1 MPLLVARGLVKRF
14 GNIIAVNGLDLT
26 VGEGEVL
33 GLVGPNGAG
42 KTTTIR
48 LCLGILRRDHG
59 EVSLFGRDP
68 FYDASARENVGVI
81 FEKPSF
87 PEALSVEKLLEY
99 AAKIHGISL
108 DRVNEVLR
116 IVGLVEKK
124 NASVRSLS
132 AGQKQRLA
140 IAHAL
145 IHEPQLLIADEPTS
159 NLDPLGRSE
168 VLGLLAE
175 LSRDHGI
182 SILVSSHI
190 LPELSRIVN
199 RLALIHFGRLV
210 FQGTP
215 ADIMGALKVGVVR
228 IRADN
233 LEDVA
238 RRLREYFGEVEI
250 RGAEIIVHTDKPGFV
265 YKVIGELIDKYNL
278 RIYSVESLEASIEEF
293 LRRFLQQY
301 QWSRTR

>member
-1 MPLLVARGLVKRF
+1 MSLLVARGLVKRF
-14 GNIIAVNGLDLT
+14 GNIVAVNGLDLS
-26 VGEGEVL
+26 VGEKDII
-33 GLVGPNGAG
+33 GLIGPNGAG

-48 LCLGILRRDHG
+48 LCLGILRRDRG
-59 EVSLFGRDP
+59 EVSLFGSDP

-99 AAKIHGISL
+99 AAKIHGVSIN
-108 DRVNEVLR
+108 RVNEVLR
-116 IVGLVEKK
+116 TVGLVRKK
-124 NASVRSLS
+124 SSPIKSLS
-132 AGQKQRLA
+132 AGQRQRLA

-168 VLGLLAE
+168 VLRLLAE
-175 LSRDHGI
+175 LNRDHGI

-190 LPELSRIVN
+190 LPELSRIVK
-199 RLALIHFGRLV
+199 RLVLIHFGRLV

-215 ADIMGALKVGVVR
+215 ADIMGALKVSVVR

-233 LEDVA
+233 LESVA
-238 RRLREYFGEVEI
+238 KSLREYFSEVEV
-250 RGAEIIVHTDKPGFV
+250 RGTEIIVHTDKPGLV
-265 YKVIGELIDKYNL
+265 YRIVGELIDKHGF
-278 RIYSVESLEASIEEF
+278 RIYGVESLEASIEEF
-293 LRRFLQQY
+293 LRRFLQQH
-301 QWSRTR
+301 QQPRAG

>member
-1 MPLLVARGLVKRF
+1 MSLLTARGLVKRF
-14 GNIIAVNGLDLT
+14 GSIIAVNGLDLS
-26 VGEGEVL
+26 VGEKDIV
-33 GLVGPNGAG
+33 GLIGPNGAG

-48 LCLGILRRDHG
+48 LCLGILRRDRG

-99 AAKIHGISL
+99 AARIRGASI
-108 DRVNEVLR
+108 DRINEVLR
-116 IVGLVEKK
+116 IVGLAEKRSSPIK
-124 NASVRSLS
+124 SLS
-132 AGQKQRLA
+132 AGQRQRLA

-175 LSRDHGI
+175 LNRDHGI

-210 FQGTP
+210 FQGTS
-215 ADIMGALKVGVVR
+215 ADIMDALKVSVVR

-233 LEDVA
+233 LEEVA
-238 RRLREYFGEVEI
+238 KNLREYFDEVEV
-250 RGAEIIVHTDKPGFV
+250 RGTEIIVHTDKPGFV
-265 YKVIGELIDKYNL
+265 YRVIGELIDKYDF
-278 RIYSVESLEASIEEF
+278 RIYGVESLEASIEEF
-293 LRRFLQQY
+293 LRRFLKQY
-301 QWSRTR
+301 HKPRAG

>member
-14 GNIIAVNGLDLT
+14 GNIIAVNGLDLNVNEGDI
-26 VGEGEVL
+26 VGL
-33 GLVGPNGAG
+33 IGPNGAG

-48 LCLGILRRDHG
+48 LCLGILRRDRG

-68 FYDASARENVGVI
+68 FYDASAREEVGVI

-87 PEALSVEKLLEY
+87 PEALTVEKLLRY
-99 AAKIHGISL
+99 AAKLRGVSV

-116 IVGLVEKK
+116 TVGLIEKK
-124 NASVRSLS
+124 NASIKSLS
-132 AGQKQRLA
+132 AGQRQRLA

-145 IHEPQLLIADEPTS
+145 IHEPRLLIADEPTS

-168 VLGLLAE
+168 VLSLLAE
-175 LSRDHGI
+175 LNRDHNI

-199 RLALIHFGRLV
+199 KLALIHFGRIV

-215 ADIMGALKVGVVR
+215 TDIMDALKISVVR
-228 IRADN
+228 IRAEN
-233 LEDVA
+233 LEEVA
-238 RRLREYFGEVEI
+238 KHLKEYFNEI
-250 RGAEIIVHTDKPGFV
+250 EIHGTEIIVHTDNPGFV
-265 YKVIGELIDKYNL
+265 YRIVGELIEKHGL
-278 RIYSVESLEASIEEF
+278 RIYGVESLEASIEEF
-293 LRRFLQQY
+293 LRRFLQQP
-301 QWSRTR
+301 RAG

>member
-1 MPLLVARGLVKRF
+1 MSLLIARGLIKRF
-14 GNIIAVNGLDLT
+14 GSIVAVNGLDLS
-26 VGEGEVL
+26 VGEKDIV
-33 GLVGPNGAG
+33 GLIGPNGAG

-48 LCLGILRRDHG
+48 LCLGILRRDRG
-59 EVSLFGRDP
+59 EVSLFGSDP

-99 AAKIHGISL
+99 AAKIHGAGM

-116 IVGLVEKK
+116 TVGLVEKK
-124 NASVRSLS
+124 SSPIKSLS
-132 AGQKQRLA
+132 AGQRQRLA

-168 VLGLLAE
+168 VLSLLVE
-175 LSRDHGI
+175 LNKDHGI

-215 ADIMGALKVGVVR
+215 ADIMDALKVSVVR

-238 RRLREYFGEVEI
+238 KSLREYFSEVEV
-250 RGAEIIVHTDKPGFV
+250 RGTEIIVHTDKPGLV
-265 YKVIGELIDKYNL
+265 YRIVGELIDKHGL
-278 RIYSVESLEASIEEF
+278 RIYGVESLEASIEEF
-293 LRRFLQQY
+293 LRRFLQHQ
-301 QWSRTR
+301 QPRAG